1 MIAGIMVPRAGVEP
15 ARTFGPRDF
24 KSLASTCF
32 ATWAFNLKALK
43 AEAGIEP
50 AYTALQAAASPLC
63 HPAKKKAT
71 TY

>member
-32 ATWAFNLKALK
+32 ATWAFYKSY
-43 AEAGIEP
+43 EG
-50 AYTALQAAASPLC
+50 
-63 HPAKKKAT
+63 
-71 TY
+71 